1 MKNIIIAATLVLL
14 CLVSFNSFANSFT
27 EPTADPVRII
37 QQQKIL
43 LVDEVLAETRTFRY
57 AAGVVGAGVGV
68 AAGASAAS
76 AAGVAVV
83 PAAVAGGII
92 YGAAFY
98 GSSTLGVELA
108 YQVTAQEI
116 RDKRDAAIASGRQQL
131 DSLTEKGKDILQKG
145 KEGVQNFLNREW
157 F

>member
-1 MKNIIIAATLVLL
+1 MKNIIIAIILVIL
-14 CLVSFNSFANSFT
+14 CLISFKSVASDFT
-27 EPTADPVRII
+27 NPSMDPVRII
-37 QQQKIL
+37 QQQKVL

-57 AAGVVGAGVGV
+57 TAGVVGAGIGV

-92 YGAAFY
+92 YGAAAY
-98 GSSTLGVELA
+98 GSATLGVELS

-116 RDKRDAAIASGRQQL
+116 REKRDAAFASGKQQL
-131 DSLTEKGKDILQKG
+131 DNLAEKGKDIYQKG
-145 KEGVQNFLNREW
+145 KEGVQNFLNKEW